1 MLKPADLRQHLTA
14 AVPQLARDPEKLVI
28 LARGGRIA
36 STGTAALAFEYA
48 YTLQVLVLDYTGHA
62 DAIVAP
68 LLIWLRRNQGER
80 FDNPATNTGVLRFDV
95 EYLNDAAVDLSI
107 EMDLTERVLVRPRD
121 GAGPGALNLIH
132 PPEPA
137 HVGWIEQ
144 AERWRL
150 YFQGEP
156 TPIAEWTF
164 DPRPLT

>member
-28 LARGGRIA
+28 LAKGGRIA

-48 YTLQVLVLDYTGHA
+48 YTLQVIVLDYTGHA
-62 DAIVAP
+62 DALIAP
-68 LLIWLRRNQGER
+68 ILIWLRRNQGEL
-80 FDNPATNTGVLRFDV
+80 FDNPATTGRALRFDV
-95 EYLNDAAVDLSI
+95 EYLNDAAIDIAI
-107 EMDLTERVLVRPRD
+107 EMDLTERVLARPRD

-137 HVGWIEQ
+137 NVGWIEQ

-150 YFQGEP
+150 YFRDDP
-156 TPIAEWTF
+156 DPIAEWTF
-164 DPRPLT
+164 DPRPVT